1 MKKGHRF
8 KEEPKNR
15 IHFDQIALLLV
26 CTILI
31 VGGIIFKNVLYPA
44 NEDVKPERTSSSEA
58 ITSAPTLATV
68 APTSAPTVDQTE
80 ASVVDKSKIVL
91 VNKTQFIDEDYVPE
105 LKEWSN
111 GLQVSVEC
119 WGYLKTM
126 IGACET
132 QGMNPVI
139 CSAYRSYSEQE
150 QLFTEKVNE
159 LLPEY
164 DYNEM
169 AAYYEAQRYVA
180 RPGASEHQLGLA
192 VDIVDI
198 DNQNLEEY
206 QEDTPT
212 QIWMINNS
220 WKYGF
225 ILRYPDG
232 TDNYTGVKY
241 EPWHYRFVGI
251 DAAKE
256 IHEQGVCLEQYL
268 KNDKGEDK

>member
-1 MKKGHRF
+1 MRRKGHRF
-8 KEEPKNR
+8 KEEHKNK
-15 IHFDQIALLLV
+15 ISFDQILPIV
-26 CTILI
+26 ICVVLI
-31 VGGIIFKNVLYPA
+31 VGGFILKSILYPPI
-44 NEDVKPERTSSSEA
+44 EQHEETQVQVTEVE
-58 ITSAPTLATV
+58 TV
-68 APTSAPTVDQTE
+68 APTETVTEAPTTPPTE
-80 ASVVDKSKIVL
+80 SAVDKSKIVL
-91 VNKTQFIDEDYVPE
+91 VNRTNFIDEDYVPE
-105 LKEWSN
+105 LKSLDN
-111 GLQVSVEC
+111 GMQVSVEC

-139 CSAYRSYSEQE
+139 CSAYRPYSEQE
-150 QLFTEKVNE
+150 ELFNEKVND

-192 VDIVDI
+192 VDIVDMN
-198 DNQNLEEY
+198 NQNLEEY

-212 QIWMINNS
+212 QMWLINNS

-232 TDNYTGVKY
+232 TDNYIGVKY

-251 DAAKE
+251 DAARE

-268 KNDKGEDK
+268 NEK